1 MLPTADFNSALNG
14 VLGLLIPEIP
24 AIDVDAVE
32 VVVNGDSGRPAED
45 GEGEAGVEV
54 RDGGE
59 SIICGLPCIDCLLW
73 PLSNCAP
80 SIRDGS
86 TVVKYCI
93 PNRGSVGADCSSE
106 GSGIGVADRTAR
118 LKVRYHSDCKGT
130 FRDPAKVKSN
140 SHFGEG
146 GGRGVEDIESGLGLS
161 PRRGVA
167 SVLEPTSRAVG
178 ALLGVGGAAL
188 SVRVGVG

>member
-1 MLPTADFNSALNG
+1 M
-14 VLGLLIPEIP
+14 VGLLIPEIP

-59 SIICGLPCIDCLLW
+59 SIICGLPCCDCLLG
-73 PLSNCAP
+73 SISDCAP
-80 SIRDGS
+80 PTKVGS
-86 TVVKYCI
+86 TGVKYCI
-93 PNRGSVGADCSSE
+93 PNRGSAGADCSS
-106 GSGIGVADRTAR
+106 GRSRIGVADRTAR

-130 FRDPAKVKSN
+130 FREPVKVKSN

-167 SVLEPTSRAVG
+167 SILELTSRAVG

-188 SVRVGVG
+188 SVLVGVG